1 MSNLIFHSIEPEA
14 NKSEYNEFD
23 TVTFKINTDRNLLRN
38 SVRIQGK
45 LRINSTGSGSGGT
58 RAVLGDRIHLN
69 KRIGA
74 HALVEG
80 FTTSVNGV
88 VIESYKN
95 AYPRFV
101 HMVQSATKSQ
111 DDYYQGSQL
120 CELKGPSTDVAV
132 SYACGESDTSGA
144 PAFKDIDFSFK
155 PLIAINRADND
166 IQMSRLGNEIQVSLN
181 LSRNESALC
190 GKGAVAAANYVLSD
204 LRMTFT
210 SVPENPIPIVNM
222 ESVTEVKSSLQSNNA
237 SISTKVPA
245 VCKSVSVSFIKQSKE
260 NKAHFDS
267 SSLER
272 PKGLSKVSFLFNDN
286 LNQAQ
291 QFEQK
296 DFGEFVDGYL
306 ESLGSVGV
314 HSANPN
320 LVKANSVFGLGLNFG
335 SAIDMS
341 KSKFTVDLQSD
352 VDNTNTY
359 SMFQYFHSEIQV

>member
-1 MSNLIFHSIEPEA
+1 MSNLVYHSIEPEA

-23 TVTFKINTDRNLLRN
+23 SITFKINTDRNLLRN
-38 SVRIQGK
+38 SVRVEGK
-45 LRINSTGSGSGGT
+45 LRINSTGSGTGGT

-69 KRIGA
+69 KRIGIHSIA
-74 HALVEG
+74 EG
-80 FTTSVNGV
+80 FTTTVNGSI
-88 VIESYKN
+88 IESYKN

-120 CELKGPSTDVAV
+120 CELKAPSTDVAV
-132 SYACGESDTSGA
+132 NYACGESDTSGA
-144 PAFKDIDFSFK
+144 ATFRDIDFSFK
-155 PLIAINRADND
+155 PLIAINRCDND
-166 IQMSRLGNEIQVSLN
+166 IQMSRLGNEIQVSMN
-181 LSRNESALC
+181 LARNESVLC
-190 GKGAVAAANYVLSD
+190 GIGAVAAANYVLTD

-210 SVPENPIPIVNM
+210 SVPSNPIPVVNM
-222 ESVTEVKSSLQSNNA
+222 ESVTEVKSTLQSNNA

-245 VCKSVSVSFIKQSKE
+245 ICKAVSVSFIKQSKE
-260 NKAHFDS
+260 NKAHFDNS
-267 SSLER
+267 ALER
-272 PKGLSKVSFLFNDN
+272 PKGLDKVSFLFNDN

-291 QFEQK
+291 QYEQK
-296 DFGEFVDGYL
+296 DYGEFVDGYL
-306 ESLGSVGV
+306 ESLGSAGV

-335 SAIDMS
+335 SSIDMS

-352 VDNTNTY
+352 VNNTNQY